1 LPVPGDITLLLQRAN
16 AGDVDAADQLFRR
29 VEADLRA
36 IAGKRRR
43 NFPGG
48 LDASTTLLIDEAF
61 CRLLGGSA
69 EAASLAD
76 RQAFFR
82 FAATKIHN
90 LLVELARA
98 ERAQKRGGGWKRVD
112 AEPADPR
119 ARPADDLD
127 LLVDLQEALARFEAF
142 APQDA
147 SVFRVRYF
155 LDCTFEETAEVLGV
169 SASEAKRGFARAKLW
184 LQQQL
189 RGYADDA

>member
-16 AGDVDAADQLFRR
+16 AGDRDAADQLFRR

-43 NFPGG
+43 NFPRG

-61 CRLLGGSA
+61 CRLLGGA
-69 EAASLAD
+69 GKAASPAD

-82 FAATKIHN
+82 FAATKIHH
-90 LLVELARA
+90 LLVELVRA
-98 ERAQKRGGGWKRVD
+98 ERALKRSGGRERVD
-112 AEPADPR
+112 ADLADPR
-119 ARPADDLD
+119 ARTADDLD
-127 LLVDLQEALARFEAF
+127 LLVDLEEALARFETF

-155 LDCTFEETAEVLGV
+155 LDCTFEETAGVLGG
-169 SASEAKRGFARAKLW
+169 SASEAKRAFARAKLW

-189 RGYADDA
+189 KGYADDA

>member
-1 LPVPGDITLLLQRAN
+1 MPGDITLLLRRAG
-16 AGDVDAADQLFRR
+16 AGDRDAADQLFRR

-48 LDASTTLLIDEAF
+48 LDAPTTLLIAF
-61 CRLLGGSA
+61 CRLMAGGA
-69 EAASLAD
+69 EAASPTD

-82 FAATKIHN
+82 FAATKIHD

-98 ERAQKRGGGWKRVD
+98 ERAQKRGGVRERVE
-112 AEPADPR
+112 AEPADPC
-119 ARPADDLD
+119 APPSDDLD
-127 LLVDLQEALARFEAF
+127 LLIDLQEALARFEAF

-155 LDCTFEETAEVLGV
+155 LDCTFEETAEALGV

-184 LQQQL
+184 LQRQL

>member
-1 LPVPGDITLLLQRAN
+1 LPVPGDITLLLRRAN
-16 AGDVDAADQLFRR
+16 AGDRDAADHLFRR
-29 VEADLRA
+29 IEADLRA

-43 NFPGG
+43 SFPAR
-48 LDASTTLLIDEAF
+48 LDAPTTLLIDEAF
-61 CRLLGGSA
+61 CRLLGGPA
-69 EAASLAD
+69 EAASPAD
-76 RQAFFR
+76 RREFFR

-98 ERAQKRGGGWKRVD
+98 ERAQKRGGGRERVD
-112 AEPADPR
+112 AEPADGR
-119 ARPADDLD
+119 AGVADDQD

-155 LDCTFEETAEVLGV
+155 LDCTFEETAEILGV

-184 LQQQL
+184 LQ
-189 RGYADDA
+189 